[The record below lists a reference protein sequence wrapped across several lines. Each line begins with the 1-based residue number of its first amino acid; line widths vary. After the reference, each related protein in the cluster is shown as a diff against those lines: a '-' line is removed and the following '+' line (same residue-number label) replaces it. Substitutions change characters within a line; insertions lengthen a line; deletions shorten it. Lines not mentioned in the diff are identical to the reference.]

1 MVYSV
6 ALHFNLSLVRSSSLS
21 PTLSLKELWRSFYLW
36 VLVYKCVF
44 VCAENDYRAF
54 ASRFDSLDKSG
65 IILLCTLCTYSTVHT
80 TQKLQLHKKFMCA
93 RYRSVARKRTSGS
106 SNNKC
111 TFLALT
117 KVISRMANASLYV
130 ALLINSTAIVYYIW
144 CRHWMVFFPFRIQKR
159 YVRFTC
165 DYGTKNP
172 LSKRWSR
179 NDKAKEKWTD
189 YRNSAQQFNGIEY
202 VMWNMDRHK
211 MYAFTSPALI
221 VIHTSATTKWL
232 IKRAGISIYPV
243 HRFYRLDMA
252 RKRTTT
258 EKKHQLENSGKQKI
272 EIKMK
277 ENGRQQNESEK
288 KRHSELSLFPP
299 ISPWKHA
306 NFVWTKKNRSLEIAR
321 EK

>member
-1 MVYSV
+1 MRI
-6 ALHFNLSLVRSSSLS
+6 AIDRVRANTT
-21 PTLSLKELWRSFYLW
+21 PTSTMIIMHVHIFST
-36 VLVYKCVF
+36 KC
-44 VCAENDYRAF
+44 DF
-54 ASRFDSLDKSG
+54 ANGF
-65 IILLCTLCTYSTVHT
+65 
-80 TQKLQLHKKFMCA
+80 
-93 RYRSVARKRTSGS
+93 
-106 SNNKC
+106 
-111 TFLALT
+111 
-117 KVISRMANASLYV
+117 
-130 ALLINSTAIVYYIW
+130 LLINSTTNVRMCYTYLMQALN
-144 CRHWMVFFPFRIQKR
+144 FSSKATKPKR
-159 YVRFTC
+159 RQRFTC
-165 DYGTKNP
+165 ATIERTKNP

-179 NDKAKEKWTD
+179 NDKAKEKWAD

-277 ENGRQQNESEK
+277 ENGRQQNDREK
-288 KRHSELSLFPP
+288 KKRRSELSLFPP

-306 NFVWTKKNRSLEIAR
+306 NFVRTEKNRSLEIAR